1 MTESEPFVVGPDDGE
16 VIRFPWGA
24 IRWLCS
30 RRLCPG
36 AQQTL
41 GEVYINPGARNALHS
56 HPNCEE
62 LLYVISGE
70 CDHSLDG
77 QVVHLTAGDMIRVPA
92 GARHHAENTGWEPVR
107 MLISFS
113 SPDRETD
120 SREDAAE

>member
-1 MTESEPFVVGPDDGE
+1 MSNNDPFVTGPHGGE

-24 IRWLCS
+24 IRWLCG
-30 RRLCPG
+30 RRLCPD
-36 AQQTL
+36 ARQTL

-77 QVVHLTAGDMIRVPA
+77 RTVHLTPGSMIRVPA

-113 SPDRETD
+113 SPDRETE
-120 SREDAAE
+120 SHEDAAE

>member
-1 MTESEPFVVGPDDGE
+1 MSESKPFVTDPQGGE

-30 RRLCPG
+30 RRLCPE
-36 AQQTL
+36 AEQTL
-41 GEVYINPGARNALHS
+41 GEVYLEPGARNALHS

-70 CDHSLDG
+70 CDHSLDDRT
-77 QVVHLTAGDMIRVPA
+77 VHLTAGSMIRVPA

-113 SPDRETD
+113 SPDRQTD
-120 SREDAAE
+120 AHEGAAE